1 MQTRTLLDYL
11 NEYLCVSLFKDY
23 APNGL
28 QVEGKPDV
36 KRIVIGVSA
45 SQALIDHAVAVGAD
59 CVLVHH
65 GWFWKGE
72 KSEITGMK
80 YRRLKALM
88 SADINLVAYHLPLD
102 AHPEVGNNAQIARL
116 LGLTITSQMGHY
128 DLTCLGTLNDGP
140 MPLER
145 FIEVVETA
153 FGRKPL
159 VLGTPID
166 TVHRVGWCSGAAQ
179 DELVDVANQGC
190 DVYLSGEVSERTT
203 YEARENGILYLAA
216 GHYATEMCG
225 IRALG
230 QHLETAFPELEISF
244 FQDENPV

>member
-1 MQTRTLLDYL
+1 MQTRALVDYL

-159 VLGTPID
+159 GLGTPTD
-166 TVHRVGWCSGAAQ
+166 TGHRGGWWSGAAQ
-179 DELVDVANQGC
+179 DELVVVANQGC
-190 DVYLSGEVSERTT
+190 DVYLSGEAS
-203 YEARENGILYLAA
+203 
-216 GHYATEMCG
+216 
-225 IRALG
+225 
-230 QHLETAFPELEISF
+230 
-244 FQDENPV
+244 